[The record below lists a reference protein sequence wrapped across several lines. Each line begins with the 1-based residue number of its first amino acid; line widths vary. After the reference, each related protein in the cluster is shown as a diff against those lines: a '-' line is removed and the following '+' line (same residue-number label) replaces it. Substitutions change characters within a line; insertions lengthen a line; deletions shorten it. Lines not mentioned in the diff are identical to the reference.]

1 MRALPACPTQPRRR
15 FAHLIGTMTRHRFLL
30 KFFWL
35 LAGASLVLPAARA
48 NPPGATITYRRVFK
62 GSTPEFIEVK
72 VSDQGQSTFDIRQ
85 LDDDADPEV
94 FEVGAAVQKK
104 IFELAA
110 ELKNFDVASLDI
122 QKKIANLGQKT
133 FRYESGAEVH
143 ETSFNYTLNP
153 SATQLMQVFEGLA
166 RQQQDLVLLQ
176 RQSKFDRLGV
186 NDALMQFESDM
197 DHRLL
202 PEPERLLPV
211 LDQIAADSHFVEIA
225 RSRAR
230 ALAERIRTSREN

>member
-1 MRALPACPTQPRRR
+1 
-15 FAHLIGTMTRHRFLL
+15 MTRNRFPLQFL
-30 KFFWL
+30 CL
-35 LAGASLVLPAARA
+35 LAGAWFLVCSARA
-48 NPPGATITYRRVFK
+48 DPSGTTITYRRVFK
-62 GSTPEFIEVK
+62 SSTPEFIEIK
-72 VSDQGQSTFDIRQ
+72 ISDQGKSTYDIRQ
-85 LDDDADPEV
+85 LDDDADPQP
-94 FEVGAAVQKK
+94 FEVGSAVQKR
-104 IFELAA
+104 IFDLAA
-110 ELKNFDVASLDI
+110 ELKYFAIANLDI
-122 QKKIANLGQKT
+122 QKKIANLGEKT

-153 SATQLMQVFEGLA
+153 SATQLMQIFEGLA
-166 RQQQDLVLLQ
+166 RQQQDLALLQ
-176 RQSKFDRLGV
+176 RQAKFDRLGV

-230 ALAERIRTSREN
+230 ALAQRIRTSREN

>member
-1 MRALPACPTQPRRR
+1 VRTLPSRFSQPRRR
-15 FAHLIGTMTRHRFLL
+15 FAHLIVTMTRDRFLL
-30 KFFWL
+30 QFLCL
-35 LAGASLVLPAARA
+35 LAGAWFLSPAAGA
-48 NPPGATITYRRVFK
+48 NPGGATVTYRRVFK

-72 VSDQGQSTFDIRQ
+72 VSEQGKATFDIRQ
-85 LDDDADPEV
+85 LDEDADPEP
-94 FEVGAAVQKK
+94 FEVSPAVQKR
-104 IFELAA
+104 ILDLAA
-110 ELKNFDVASLDI
+110 ELNHFAIANLDI

-133 FRYESGAEVH
+133 FRYENGAEVH
-143 ETSFNYTLNP
+143 ETSFNYTLNSP
-153 SATQLMQVFEGLA
+153 ATQLMQIFEGLA

-176 RQSKFDRLGV
+176 RQAKFDRLGV

-211 LDQIAADSHFVEIA
+211 LDQIAADSHFLEIA

-230 ALAERIRTSREN
+230 ALAERIRISREH

>member
-1 MRALPACPTQPRRR
+1 MCDFLARTAQPRRR
-15 FAHLIGTMTRHRFLL
+15 FAHLIVTMTCNRLHLQFLC
-30 KFFWL
+30 L
-35 LAGASLVLPAARA
+35 LAGAWLLLPAARA

-62 GSTPEFIEVK
+62 GSTPEFIEIK
-72 VSDQGQSTFDIRQ
+72 ISDQGKSTFDIRQ
-85 LDDDADPEV
+85 LDDDADPEA
-94 FEVGAAVQKK
+94 FEVGAAVQKN
-104 IFELAA
+104 IFDLAA
-110 ELKNFDVASLDI
+110 ELKYFAIANLDI

-133 FRYESGAEVH
+133 FRYENGAEVH

-153 SATQLMQVFEGLA
+153 SAAQLMQIFEGLA

-176 RQSKFDRLGV
+176 RQAKFDRLGV

-230 ALAERIRTSREN
+230 ALAQRIRTSREN